1 MPRGQPCLQAGIGRE
16 ESDQGIRTGAAHGA
30 VEAAGKSG
38 NWTRTLS
45 VWSPTTQFA
54 TASGRT
60 PRKELG
66 RWAGIDLTIS
76 CAQAQNSPIGAQPRP
91 SGPFFFPGCRNF
103 RPLLLWFCG
112 RTQERFL
119 CWRPCGRDIR
129 PALFHSLVFTP
140 IRLGPFSHDLHGSE
154 WNINQKGEIFFRDWG
169 TWSHL
174 PPDGNVAPCNHPI
187 RSSPALRT

>member
-1 MPRGQPCLQAGIGRE
+1 MTGLSSWALRWPGGIRGVKAERRRASVPRGQPCLQAGIGRE

-91 SGPFFFPGCRNF
+91 SGPFFFPWVPELPASVAMVLWADSGKVFVLETLRQ
-103 RPLLLWFCG
+103 RHSAGSLSLSGLHSYPPWPL
-112 RTQERFL
+112 
-119 CWRPCGRDIR
+119 
-129 PALFHSLVFTP
+129 
-140 IRLGPFSHDLHGSE
+140 
-154 WNINQKGEIFFRDWG
+154 
-169 TWSHL
+169 
-174 PPDGNVAPCNHPI
+174 
-187 RSSPALRT
+187 